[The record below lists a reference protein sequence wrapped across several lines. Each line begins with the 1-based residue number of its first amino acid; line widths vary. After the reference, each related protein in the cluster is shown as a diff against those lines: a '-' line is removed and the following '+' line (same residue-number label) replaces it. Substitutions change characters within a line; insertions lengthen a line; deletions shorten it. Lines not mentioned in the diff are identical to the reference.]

1 MRYVL
6 AVIFVCA
13 LGMPTASAL
22 PTVGSNLVS
31 ASKANTN
38 TIVQAAKHKRAPAKR
53 QSHGDNGIHPLV
65 GSGGY

>member
-1 MRYVL
+1 
-6 AVIFVCA
+6 
-13 LGMPTASAL
+13 MPTASAL